1 MLKHVILFASF
12 ILASIFLFTK
22 VAVKNSPLHPFI
34 NGATEYDEL
43 EAAKDII
50 KYADPI
56 TGIMPDHIR
65 EREMDFYNTYIKP
78 FQKFTRADA
87 WQSAGPWNVGGR
99 TRALALDITNENV
112 ILAGAVSG
120 GIWRS
125 ADAGASWKLCSDL
138 GGFLGVTSLCQDTR
152 AGKQNIWYAST
163 GEGSGNSASGNGAY
177 YFGDGLFKSMDSGKT
192 WLPMPTTNAA
202 TPNSFN
208 NPLQISWRIIVHPSI
223 DSDYIFVANY
233 GCIYRSNNGGASWT
247 VCRGIFGTVNDAYY
261 TDICVTTTGI
271 LYAAISNDG
280 IDKGFARSDDKGLT
294 WTNITPST
302 FTIYDRSV
310 MGINP
315 NNENEVYFFSYVGTD
330 STNTWATKTSNY
342 KGSPEYISLL
352 KYTYISGNGDST
364 GSTWINLSA
373 NLPNNANVTTGPFDK
388 LNCQGGYDMFVK
400 VQPTTSNIFIG
411 GTNIFR
417 STDGFTTNYNST
429 QIGGYKLGTTLPYFK
444 IWLNHHPDNHD
455 LLFYPS
461 NPNKVLSA
469 SDGGVR
475 LCNDVNSTNTAVWVS
490 LNNGYLSSQMY
501 TVTLDPTPG
510 STWLLAGL
518 QDNGNF
524 ISNNFTNPQQVWAFP
539 FNGDGA
545 YNYIAPNRDFFVM
558 SIQEGRIAK
567 FTLDNNGLPIAY
579 NRIDP
584 IGPTND
590 DYTFINPFVVDPN
603 DNNIMYLPA
612 GKRLYRQSQL
622 STLPLSG
629 NWDSIS
635 TGWFKLNDTITTAN
649 TGNAGQYPAQI
660 TAIAVSK
667 NPANV
672 VYIGTSNRDVFRI
685 DNANTGSPSFIKIS
699 KAFMNGYVSG
709 IAVDPDD
716 SKKVMVVYSNYAN
729 NTIFYSA
736 SGGDTFKHAMG
747 NLRKPATNYSG
758 ATPSVRCCA
767 IVKTTEGKRKYFV
780 GTSVGLYSTDTLYAN
795 LTVSKDSTKWVQE
808 SPTTIGTNVVVS
820 IDKREA
826 DGMVAIGTHGGGTFY
841 SKQFYPLGLQPITQ
855 ALAFGNIDAYPN
867 PSNTICNISVVL
879 EKNTNI
885 RLHLC
890 DMLGRKV
897 MSIQNENMQVGNNA
911 IAVNTQSLQNGQ
923 YLVIAE
929 NNFGSR
935 ISKKI
940 MITH

>member
-12 ILASIFLFTK
+12 IVASVFLFSK
-22 VAVKNSPLHPFI
+22 VSVNNNRLRPFI
-34 NGATEYDEL
+34 DGATEYDEL
-43 EAAKDII
+43 EAKKDII

-65 EREMDFYNTYIKP
+65 EKEMAFYNQYIKP
-78 FQKFTRADA
+78 FQKFTRSDD
-87 WQSAGPWNVGGR
+87 WVNAGPWNVGGR
-99 TRALALDITNENV
+99 TRALALDVTNENN
-112 ILAGAVSG
+112 IIAGAVSG

-152 AGKQNIWYAST
+152 AGKQNIWYACT
-163 GEGSGNSASGNGAY
+163 GEGSGNSAGANGAY
-177 YFGDGLFKSMDSGKT
+177 YFGDGLFKSIDSGVT
-192 WLPMPTTNAA
+192 WLPMPTTNAGV
-202 TPNSFN
+202 PNSFA
-208 NPLQISWRIIVHPSI
+208 NPLQISWRIITHPAT

-233 GCIYRSNNGGASWT
+233 GCIYRSNNGGTTWT
-247 VCRGIFGTVNDAYY
+247 ISRGTFGTALDAYY

-280 IDKGFARSDDKGLT
+280 NGKGFARSDDKGLT

-352 KYTYISGNGDST
+352 KYTYISGNGDSS
-364 GSTWINLSA
+364 GSTWTKLSD
-373 NLPNNANVTTGPFDK
+373 NLPNNAHVTTGPFDK

-400 VQPTTSNIFIG
+400 VQPTTGNVFIG

-417 STDGFTTNYNST
+417 STDAFTTPNNFT

-444 IWLNHHPDNHD
+444 IWDNHHPDCHD

-461 NPNKVLSA
+461 NPNKILSA

-475 LCNDVNSTNTAVWVS
+475 VCMDANSASTAVWIS
-490 LNNGYLSSQMY
+490 LNNGYLSSQIY
-501 TVTLDPTPG
+501 TVTLDPTMG
-510 STWLLAGL
+510 SNWLLAGF

-524 ISNNFTNPQQVWAFP
+524 ISSNFKNPQQIWAFP

-545 YNYIAPNRDFFVM
+545 YNYIAPNRDFYVM
-558 SIQEGRIAK
+558 SIQEGRMAK

-584 IGPTND
+584 IGPSNE
-590 DYTFINPFVVDPN
+590 DYVFINPFVVDPN
-603 DNNIMYLPA
+603 DNNILYLPA
-612 GKRLYRQSQL
+612 GKSLYRQSQL
-622 STLPLSG
+622 STLPLPG

-635 TGWFKLNDTITTAN
+635 TGWFKFNDTIN
-649 TGNAGQYPAQI
+649 TLNSGSASQYPAQI

-699 KAFMNGYVSG
+699 KSFMAGYVSG
-709 IAVDPDD
+709 IAIDPDD
-716 SKKVMVVYSNYAN
+716 SKKVMVVYSNYAT
-729 NTIFYSA
+729 NTIFYSTSA
-736 SGGDTFKHAMG
+736 GDTFKHTMG

-767 IVKTTEGKRKYFV
+767 IVKTTEGRKKFYV

-795 LTVSKDSTKWVQE
+795 TVASRDSTKWIQE
-808 SPTTIGTNVVVS
+808 GPTSIGTNVVVS
-820 IDKREA
+820 IDKRES
-826 DGMVAIGTHGGGTFY
+826 DGMVAIGTHGSGAFY
-841 SKQFYPLGLQPITQ
+841 SKQFYPLALQKPSSSF
-855 ALAFGNIDAYPN
+855 AFGNIDVYPN
-867 PSNTICNISVVL
+867 PSIGSCNISIML

-885 RLHLC
+885 HLYIC
-890 DMLGRKV
+890 DMLGRKK
-897 MSIQNENMQVGNNA
+897 MSIVKQDMNVGVNSFA
-911 IAVNTQSLQNGQ
+911 INTHALQNGQ
-923 YLVIAE
+923 YIIVAE
-929 NNFGSR
+929 NNFGAR
-935 ISKKI
+935 ISKQLLI
-940 MITH
+940 AH